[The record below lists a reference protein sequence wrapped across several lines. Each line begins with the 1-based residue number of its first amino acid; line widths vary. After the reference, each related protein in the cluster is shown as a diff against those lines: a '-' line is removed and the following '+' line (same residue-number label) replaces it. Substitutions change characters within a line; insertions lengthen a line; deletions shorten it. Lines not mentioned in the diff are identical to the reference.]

1 MVHVPSPHDPS
12 DVASNGDAATSATGG
27 GLTRRT
33 VVRASAALGAAALA
47 GSAALPA
54 AAASR
59 SAPGRLVVRR
69 ELLGPGTTTGP
80 LRTPHRFDLVG
91 APVAALRGAGVEI
104 RARGLGGSW
113 SAWRPLADH
122 DGHAP
127 DGRRAAMSD
136 PVWFGDAEEVEL
148 RARRRPERDVRL
160 DLVAVNGAT
169 KRGAGRAAARAVADG
184 GIPLR
189 PASARAAGGSAGAQ
203 ATARVAAPTIIPRS
217 AWAAG
222 LTPKGTPDLGQVQVA
237 FVHHTVNGNTYA
249 QSESAGIVRAIF
261 DYHVN
266 SNGWNDIGYNF
277 LVDRFG
283 QIFEGRA
290 GGVEQPVIGAQAI
303 GWNSVST
310 GIAIIGTFED
320 TAAPDAALAAV
331 ASIIRWKLP
340 LHGVPTAGTVSLV
353 SSGGSGNRW
362 NAGAT
367 VAMNRISGHQD
378 GCSTDCPG
386 TTLYGQLPAL
396 RSRVGNVEPAA
407 AAASGLTIVVPKDP
421 VEYGATLPLAGR
433 MTLGDA
439 PVMSAVVVVEKQSP
453 SGRWV
458 PVAQATTDPTGDWA
472 TSIVLRSAT
481 PVRARV
487 AETTSAAVT
496 PVLDPALELRQPDRH
511 PDAGR
516 TLLVR
521 GTARGVDEVKIV
533 LRRRIGG
540 RYVPVTSKTVKLAKG
555 AFSGRVPVR
564 RSGLHQISVQAVSGG
579 RTFRSA
585 NRYLRARS

>member
-1 MVHVPSPHDPS
+1 MVHAPSPHDPY
-12 DVASNGDAATSATGG
+12 DAAPGDDVVPASTVGDD

-33 VVRASAALGAAALA
+33 VVRASAALGAVALA
-47 GSAALPA
+47 GGAALPA
-54 AAASR
+54 AA
-59 SAPGRLVVRR
+59 SAAARPGRLVVAR
-69 ELLGPGTTTGP
+69 ELLGPGRTTGP
-80 LRTPHRFDLVG
+80 LRAPHRFDLLG
-91 APVAALRGAGVEI
+91 APVDTLRGAGVEVRA
-104 RARGLGGSW
+104 RARGAAW

-136 PVWFGDAEEVEL
+136 PVWFGDADEVEL
-148 RARRRPERDVRL
+148 RARRRPSRDLRL
-160 DLVAVNGAT
+160 DLVAVSTGS
-169 KRGAGRAAARAVADG
+169 KRRAGRATARAVADG

-189 PASARAAGGSAGAQ
+189 SASTRAAAGSQASAR
-203 ATARVAAPTIIPRS
+203 VAPPTIIPRS
-217 AWAAG
+217 AWASG
-222 LTPKGTPDLGQVQVA
+222 LTPKGTPSLGQVQVA

-290 GGVEQPVIGAQAI
+290 GGVDQPIIGAQAI

-320 TAAPDAALAAV
+320 TAAPDAALEAV

-340 LHGVPTAGTVSLV
+340 LHGAPTAGAVSLV
-353 SSGGSGNRW
+353 SSGGAGNRW
-362 NAGAT
+362 KAGTT
-367 VAMNRISGHQD
+367 VAMNRVSGHQD

-396 RSRVGNVEPAA
+396 RARVGDVEPQTST
-407 AAASGLTIVVPKDP
+407 SGLTIVAPKDP
-421 VEYGATLPLAGR
+421 VPYGGTVTLSGR
-433 MTLGDA
+433 MTLGAA
-439 PVMSAVVVVEKQSP
+439 PVMSAVVVVEKRSP
-453 SGRWV
+453 SNKWV
-458 PVAQATTDPTGDWA
+458 PVAQATTDPTGDWS
-472 TSIVLRSAT
+472 TTIVLRSAT

-487 AETTSAAVT
+487 AETTSGAVT
-496 PVLDPALELRQPDRH
+496 PVLDPALTLVQPDRH
-511 PDAGR
+511 PDAGH
-516 TLLVR
+516 TLLLR
-521 GTARGVDEVKIV
+521 GTARGVDVVKIV

-540 RYVPVTSKTVKLAKG
+540 RYVPVASRTARVSKG

-564 RSGLHQISVQAVSGG
+564 RAGLHQVSVQAVSGG
-579 RTFRSA
+579 RTFRSS